1 MKFYINMVNNNYL
14 KFGNF
19 WIRVNIKLLLIFFG
33 GVGRGG
39 GEFRVLI
46 KFCFIIEIYVINRVI
61 MKN

>member
-1 MKFYINMVNNNYL
+1 MVNNNYL

-19 WIRVNIKLLLIFFG
+19 WIRVNIILLLIFFG

-39 GEFRVLI
+39 GFRVLI
-46 KFCFIIEIYVINRVI
+46 KFCFIIENYVINRVI